1 MSVTLRDVA
10 EHVGR
15 SVTTVSRALAD
26 YSDVSPQ
33 TKEAVKIAVQELGYV
48 PNITARQLQKQRTDT
63 IGLLLPALNLRFSD
77 PFFSEFLSAIVE
89 QAKAAGFD
97 LLVTTHTSADDE
109 AETYL
114 QYIRSRRVDGF
125 ILVRMARHDSR
136 VKLLQEHNYPF
147 VAFGRTEAP
156 SDFPFVDEDSEL
168 GIRLIVDHLIALGH
182 RRIGA
187 IMEPAEL
194 SKSWFRMQGF
204 INGLKANGIDYDQS
218 LVREGGFRQ
227 RSGRLLGAQLLDMPD
242 PPTAIVAGNDLIALG
257 AMNAAH
263 ERGLVVGQDVS
274 ITGFDDIALAAYI
287 NPPLTTLHQPVHKIG
302 TQICD
307 MLIKLINRESLP
319 QEQTVLSPE
328 LVVRE
333 SSGPPL
339 DNPR

>member
-1 MSVTLRDVA
+1 MAVTLRDVA

-33 TKEAVKIAVQELGYV
+33 TKEAVKMAVQELGYV

-89 QAKAAGFD
+89 QAKTHGFD
-97 LLVTTHTSADDE
+97 LLVTTHASADDE
-109 AETYL
+109 TETYL

-136 VKLLQEHNYPF
+136 VALLQEHNYPF
-147 VAFGRTEAP
+147 VAFGRAEDP
-156 SDFPFVDEDSEL
+156 SNFPFVDEDSEL
-168 GIRLIVDHLIALGH
+168 GIRLIVEHLIELGH

-204 INGLKANGIDYDQS
+204 INGLKANGIDYDDS
-218 LVREGGFRQ
+218 LVLEGGFRQ

-263 ERGLVVGQDVS
+263 ERGLVVGKDVS

-287 NPPLTTLHQPVHKIG
+287 NPPLTTLRQSVHKIG

-307 MLIKLINRESLP
+307 MLIKLINHESLP
-319 QEQTVLSPE
+319 QEQTILSPE
-328 LVVRE
+328 LIVRE
-333 SSGPPL
+333 SSGPVVKRPQ
-339 DNPR
+339 